1 MRTVKERD
9 RSEPV
14 ARLASE
20 APGAEEDTPA
30 IDWSTQP
37 RGGWEAFAAARK
49 RFLTQ
54 AGSERP
60 ARP

>member
-20 APGAEEDTPA
+20 ARGAEEDTPA

-37 RGGWEAFAAARK
+37 RGG
-49 RFLTQ
+49 
-54 AGSERP
+54 
-60 ARP
+60 